1 MWVVATKEVS
11 LDMGTKK
18 KESLYEEIRLLQHTD
33 VLEAAARGDG
43 LDCPPIHVRLEPTES
58 CNFKCSFCWWHA
70 DDRRANL
77 PNFDFT
83 GTRRLSLDRMLRLI
97 DELAEIGTSAVSF
110 TGAGDPLVFP
120 SMDKVLTKVQ
130 QCGLKFAVT
139 SNLAMPLGDEVIG
152 ELAHASWVRWS
163 MNAGSPEAYSEV
175 NNPKG
180 KTGDGAHQR
189 ACENVRRL
197 SQARKALGLK
207 EFNASFVVYRTN
219 AHDVK
224 VAAHLAS
231 EVGVDGISF
240 RPDTPFER
248 QTSPNQYSSQVEQD
262 ILSAREEFET
272 DSFRV
277 WMNVDRAEDTM
288 KLGDPDLV
296 CFYANHTT
304 YIAATGDVYPCC
316 YTRHDVNFA
325 MGNILDQT
333 FGEFWSS
340 QARKEHYKR
349 LVFDTCPPCP
359 YGPTNQALASVYA
372 GTGATTGSNTA
383 GKSADVFV

>member
-1 MWVVATKEVS
+1 
-11 LDMGTKK
+11 MGVKK
-18 KESLYEEIRLLQHTD
+18 TESLYEEIRILQHTN

-70 DDRRANL
+70 DDRRANFS
-77 PNFDFT
+77 NFDFT
-83 GTRRLSLDRMLRLI
+83 GTRRLNLDRMLRLI

-110 TGAGDPLVFP
+110 TGAGDPMVFP
-120 SMDKVLTKVQ
+120 GMDKILRKIQ
-130 QCGLKFAVT
+130 ECELKFAMT
-139 SNLAMPLGDEVIG
+139 SNLAMPLGDEVIR
-152 ELAHASWVRWS
+152 ELAHASWIRWS
-163 MNAGSPEAYSEV
+163 MNGGSADTYREV

-180 KTGDGAHQR
+180 RTGDGAYQR
-189 ACENVRRL
+189 ACDNVRQL
-197 SQARKALGLK
+197 SQARQALGLQQ
-207 EFNASFVVYRTN
+207 FNASFVVYRTN

-224 VAAHLAS
+224 VAARLARD
-231 EVGVDGISF
+231 VGVNGISF

-248 QTSPNQYSSQVEQD
+248 QTSPNQYSSEVERD
-262 ILSAREEFET
+262 IRSAREELET
-272 DSFRV
+272 ESFRV
-277 WMNVDRAEDTM
+277 WMNIDRTEDTV
-288 KLGDPDLV
+288 KLGDPNLV
-296 CFYANHTT
+296 CFYSNHTT
-304 YIAATGDVYPCC
+304 YVAATGDVYPCC

-340 QARKEHYKR
+340 EARREHYKR

-372 GTGATTGSNTA
+372 GAGPTVGSKTA
-383 GKSADVFV
+383 SNSADVFV